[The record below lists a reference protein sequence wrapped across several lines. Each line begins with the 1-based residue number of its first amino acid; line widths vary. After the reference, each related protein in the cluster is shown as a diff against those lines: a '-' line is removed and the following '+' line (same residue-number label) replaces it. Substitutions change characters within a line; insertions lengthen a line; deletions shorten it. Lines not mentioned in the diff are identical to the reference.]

1 MCQVGLVVL
10 QAALL
15 CAAAEEKAPLRIM
28 VPASRAESFAD
39 LRGQY
44 PGIEFVTYNG
54 LGDAVDRVA
63 DCDAFIGDPNDAL
76 LKAGVKLRWV
86 QAFHAGVE
94 HFIDAPSLRD
104 RDVVVTNCKIIMGPQ
119 LADHVFALL
128 LSLTRNMRF
137 YTKGMDEEKW
147 DRFSGM
153 PLLELRGKTMLII
166 GLGGAGTQTAD
177 RAKAF
182 GMRVLA
188 VDTKDMPYSHNV
200 DYCGKPDELR
210 KLLPEA
216 DVVASCVPLTD
227 ESRHVLGAEEFALMK
242 DGAFVINI
250 SRGGVIDT
258 EALTA
263 ALEAGKLGGAG
274 LDVTEP
280 EPLPAGHPLWE
291 RPNVIITPHIAGFSD
306 GRDPRVK
313 EMIRENIARFAQG
326 LPLKN
331 VVNIREGY

>member
-1 MCQVGLVVL
+1 MSPIGLVVL
-10 QAALL
+10 HAALL
-15 CAAAEEKAPLRIM
+15 CGVADVDLPIRIM
-28 VPASRAESFAD
+28 VPVSRAESFAD
-39 LRGQY
+39 LRGQF
-44 PGIEFVTYNG
+44 PRIEFVTYASV
-54 LGDAVDRVA
+54 GDALERIA
-63 DCDAFIGDPNDAL
+63 DCEAFIGDPNDAL

-94 HFIDAPSLRD
+94 HFIDAPSLQGRD
-104 RDVVVTNCKIIMGPQ
+104 IAVTNCKIIMGPQ

-137 YTKGMDEEKW
+137 YTKGMDDGKW
-147 DRFSGM
+147 DRFSGL

-166 GLGGAGTQTAD
+166 GLGGAGMQTAD

-188 VDTKDMPYSHNV
+188 VDTKDMPYSQNV

-227 ESRHVLGAEEFALMK
+227 QSRKVLGAEEIALMK
-242 DGAFVINI
+242 AGAFVINI

-258 EALTA
+258 DALTA

-280 EPLPAGHPLWE
+280 EPLPAGNPLWK

-306 GRDPRVK
+306 GRDPRID
-313 EMIRENIARFAQG
+313 EIIRENIARFAHG

>member
-1 MCQVGLVVL
+1 
-10 QAALL
+10 
-15 CAAAEEKAPLRIM
+15 M

-44 PGIEFVTYNG
+44 PRIEFVTYNG

-242 DGAFVINI
+242 DGALVINI

-306 GRDPRVK
+306 GRDLRIK